1 MPIVADDQFTTLDF
15 DVLASSVGAQVNLT
29 RRALWIKARQARS
42 AQPVLR
48 TPSGYYSALIVIGAN
63 PGVSQRK
70 LADELYLDAGAL
82 GDIVD
87 LLEKNGLVERRRD
100 PADRRRFNL
109 FVTAAGKNMF
119 EHQRKE
125 SAAHDRSVTACL
137 TSEEVQQL
145 LHMLKRLRA

>member
-1 MPIVADDQFTTLDF
+1 MPIVADDQSTMLDF
-15 DVLASSVGAQVNLT
+15 DVLASNIGTQVNLT
-29 RRALWIKARQARS
+29 RRALWIKARQASS
-42 AQPVLR
+42 AQPAPR

-109 FVTAAGKNMF
+109 LLTAAGKDMF
-119 EHQRKE
+119 ENQRE
-125 SAAHDRSVTACL
+125 QSVALDRVVAACL
-137 TSEEVQQL
+137 SPQEIDQL
-145 LHMLKRLRA
+145 LDMLKRLRR